1 MPIRRC
7 MEKDMRKGMNLHP
20 VVPIL
25 VLLATACHVLALE
38 ITNTSGKVFQNVEI
52 REVRPDGLTVFHST
66 GIGFI
71 PFGELPETIQKE
83 YGYDPQKEAEFLRRQ
98 AEADAK
104 RQVQQRESETLQLI
118 KKSGLKATLKII
130 QITDEGVLAT
140 GYYDKDEEYE
150 EAEYQTV
157 KKVVGLDKPGKP
169 GTIYQQVKVKTKKKT
184 TPVRHDLPDRIFV
197 ICVPPNLTDNDWFT
211 TMIYPCGR
219 HQYVTVL
226 GAKATV
232 ERYATSPTVVKKLLG
247 L

>member
-1 MPIRRC
+1 
-7 MEKDMRKGMNLHP
+7 MRKGMNLHS

-25 VLLATACHVLALE
+25 VFLATACHVLALE

-52 REVRPDGLTVFHST
+52 KEVRPDGLTVFHST

-71 PFGELPETIQKE
+71 PFGELPETVQKE
-83 YGYDPQKEAEFLRRQ
+83 YGYDPQKENEFLRRQ

-104 RQVQQRESETLQLI
+104 RQVQQRESETIQLI
-118 KKSGLKATLKII
+118 KKSGLKANLKII

-140 GYYDKDEEYE
+140 GYYTKEEEYE
-150 EAEYQTV
+150 DTEYQTV
-157 KKVVGLDKPGKP
+157 KKVVGLDAPGRP
-169 GTIYQQVKVKTKKKT
+169 GTIEQQVAVKTGKKKRS
-184 TPVRHDLPDRIFV
+184 VRHDLPDRIFV
-197 ICVPPNLTDNDWFT
+197 ICIPSNLVDNDWFT

-226 GAKATV
+226 GAKATI
-232 ERYATSPTVVKKLLG
+232 ERYATSPMVVKKLLG